1 MLAGQSG
8 AGKSSLLNLL
18 NPTLKLQ
25 TNEISKALN
34 RGKHTT
40 RHTELYKLLG
50 GYIADTPGFSQ
61 VDFRKMTKYDIRDNM
76 KEMFDNLHECK
87 YRDCMHIKEDGCKV
101 KQLLA
106 EGTILKSRYNN
117 YKLFISSVDERSF
130 R

>member
-1 MLAGQSG
+1 
-8 AGKSSLLNLL
+8 
-18 NPTLKLQ
+18 
-25 TNEISKALN
+25 
-34 RGKHTT
+34 
-40 RHTELYKLLG
+40 
-50 GYIADTPGFSQ
+50 
-61 VDFRKMTKYDIRDNM
+61 M